1 MIKAS
6 EAKRKSLIN
15 SKGKKL
21 LEKLEKQIIRA
32 VDDGL
37 CSARVSIGI
46 LKPENEF
53 HTENQE
59 LMDAVEKELVNL
71 GYKVELKFADP
82 LPAGCPSDQW
92 QFENG
97 YIKVEW

>member
-21 LEKLEKQIIRA
+21 LDRLERQINCA

-37 CSARVSIGI
+37 CSASISIG
-46 LKPENEF
+46 LTKPDNAF

-59 LMDAVEKELVNL
+59 LMDAVVKELVNL
-71 GYKVELKFADP
+71 GYKVEFKFADP

-92 QFENG
+92 SFDNG
-97 YIKVEW
+97 HIKVEW

>member
-6 EAKRKSLIN
+6 EAKRKSLVN

-21 LEKLEKQIIRA
+21 LEKLERQINRA
-32 VDDGL
+32 VDDGV
-37 CSARVSIGI
+37 CSASINIGM
-46 LKPENEF
+46 LKPENDF
-53 HTENQE
+53 RTENQE
-59 LMDAVEKELVNL
+59 LMDAVVKELVNL
-71 GYKVELKFADP
+71 GYKVEFKFADS

-97 YIKVEW
+97 YIRVEW

>member
-21 LEKLEKQIIRA
+21 LEKLERQIIRA
-32 VDDGL
+32 VDDGVF
-37 CSARVSIGI
+37 SASISIDLLEQKNG
-46 LKPENEF
+46 F
-53 HTENQE
+53 DTENKE
-59 LMDAVEKELVNL
+59 LMDAVVKELVNL
-71 GYKVELKFADP
+71 GYKVDFKFADP

-92 QFENG
+92 QFSNG
-97 YIKVEW
+97 HIRVEW